1 MKAMGQCLHFGK
13 SVQDNGY
20 GMFREMLDY
29 KLAWQGKKMV
39 KVDRFFVDQR
49 GLLEKYVN
57 KDGGRL
63 RLSGETEL
71 FH

>member
-29 KLAWQGKKMV
+29 KLAWKENGK
-39 KVDRFFVDQR
+39 
-49 GLLEKYVN
+49 
-57 KDGGRL
+57 GRPF
-63 RLSGETEL
+63 LS
-71 FH
+71 FQ